1 MSHTPFKEAEYWNQ
15 RYQQKQTGWDIGHA
29 APALVQF
36 AQHISYKNLAVL
48 IPGCGN
54 AYEAEA
60 LLTMG
65 FYNITLLD
73 IAPMLTEALRNR
85 LKQTP
90 IKVVTGDFFTHE
102 GQYDLILEQT
112 FFCAIDP
119 ARRSEYIKKM
129 HELLTPGGLLV
140 GLLFDRSFE
149 GGPPFGGSKTEYEI
163 LLSHL
168 FTIQKM
174 ESCYNS
180 IAPRAGSE
188 LFFNAQRKP

>member
-1 MSHTPFKEAEYWNQ
+1 MSHTPSKEAEYWNQ
-15 RYQQKQTGWDIGHA
+15 RYRQNQTGWDIGHA
-29 APALVQF
+29 APALVEF
-36 AQHISYKNLAVL
+36 AQHIPNKNISVL

-60 LLTMG
+60 LLKMG

-180 IAPRAGSE
+180 IAPRAGTE
-188 LFFNAQRKP
+188 LFFIAQRKP

>member
-1 MSHTPFKEAEYWNQ
+1 MRNIPSKEAEYWNQ
-15 RYQQKQTGWDIGHA
+15 RYRQKQTGWDIGHA
-29 APALVQF
+29 APALVEF
-36 AQHISYKNLAVL
+36 AQHIANKNSAVL

-60 LLTMG
+60 LFTMG
-65 FYNITLLD
+65 FHNITLLD
-73 IAPMLTEALRNR
+73 IAPTLTEALRNR

-119 ARRSEYIKKM
+119 RRRSEYIKKM

-140 GLLFDRSFE
+140 GLLFDRLFE
-149 GGPPFGGSKTEYEI
+149 DGPPYGGSKTEYEM
-163 LLSHL
+163 LLSPL

-180 IAPRAGSE
+180 IAPRAGTE
-188 LFFNAQRKP
+188 LFFIARRNP